1 MLRKRFGIVCFIIAL
16 AVFFAAGCG
25 KKGES
30 AAGLST
36 AQMTESETSDSNS
49 NMKKSVLESSTEGT
63 VSSEDGE
70 PDLLMKDQEETQ
82 AEETYGGPGKQ
93 AEAFGEKIQE
103 AVSDRNLEELAEL
116 IAYPCVFINGD
127 QETIIL
133 KKQEDLL
140 KLNPDMVFG
149 DDLMVSIA
157 KVDTATLKKS
167 EEGIVMGEGASRIVF
182 QETADGS
189 IGITEMRE

>member
-16 AVFFAAGCG
+16 AVCFAAGCG

-36 AQMTESETSDSNS
+36 AQMTESEASDSNS

-93 AEAFGEKIQE
+93 SEAFGEKIQE

>member
-30 AAGLST
+30 AAGT
-36 AQMTESETSDSNS
+36 GAGQITESEAADS
-49 NMKKSVLESSTEGT
+49 NMKKSVSESSTEEA

-70 PDLLMKDQEETQ
+70 PDSLMKDQEETQ
-82 AEETYGGPGKQ
+82 ADETYGGPGKQ
-93 AEAFGEKIQE
+93 AEAFAEKIQE
-103 AVSDRNLEELAEL
+103 AVSDKNLEELAEL

-167 EEGIVMGEGASRIVF
+167 DVGIVMGEGPSRIVF

-189 IGITEMRE
+189 IGITEMKE

>member
-30 AAGLST
+30 AAGT
-36 AQMTESETSDSNS
+36 GTGQITESEAADS
-49 NMKKSVLESSTEGT
+49 NMKKSVSESSTEGT

-70 PDLLMKDQEETQ
+70 PDSLMKDQEEMQ
-82 AEETYGGPGKQ
+82 ADETYGGPGTQ
-93 AEAFGEKIQE
+93 AEAFAEKIQE
-103 AVSDRNLEELAEL
+103 AVSDKNLEELAEL

-167 EEGIVMGEGASRIVF
+167 EAGIVMGEGASRIVF

-189 IGITEMRE
+189 IGITEMKE